1 MGWWVADYFH
11 TDKVLLVSHVFWVI
25 FAICLHELGHGWAA
39 IRLGDRTP
47 ILTGHMTW
55 NPVVHM
61 GIPSLI
67 VFALTGYA
75 WGAMPVDASRLR
87 GRYADS
93 IVAAAGPTMNLGL
106 AVVCTAALALW
117 MRYTPQATPDHFEQ
131 NVRTFL
137 FVGAY
142 LNCVLL
148 VLNLLPVPPL
158 DGSRIVADFVPSF
171 RRLISDPRA
180 AMAGLILIFIAFNQI
195 GPAVSRGASRAI
207 LDTCQWAGRVL
218 P

>member
-1 MGWWVADYFH
+1 MGWWVAELWHNDRAW
-11 TDKVLLVSHVFWVI
+11 LVSQVFWVI
-25 FAICLHELGHGWAA
+25 FSICLHELGHGWSA

-55 NPVVHM
+55 NPVKHM

-75 WGAMPVDASRLR
+75 WGAMPVDPSRMR
-87 GRYADS
+87 GKYADA
-93 IVAAAGPTMNLGL
+93 IVAAAGPAMNLGL

-117 MRYTPQATPDHFEQ
+117 MKYAPASTPDHFEQ
-131 NVRTFL
+131 NVRTF
-137 FVGAY
+137 FFAGAV

-171 RRLISDPRA
+171 RNLISDPRA
-180 AMAGLILIFIAFNQI
+180 AMVGLIVIFIVF
-195 GPAVSRGASRAI
+195 SRVGRVVADGSGRLV
-207 LDTCQWAGRVL
+207 LDACQWAGRVL